1 MTEKETSKILASM
14 AIAYPSFR
22 PSNPQEVLTFWTSML
37 ADYDYKTVDTALK
50 AFIIG
55 NTSAFAP
62 SISQLIEQIQNIK
75 HPLSAEDTSAEAWQ
89 MVRKAIARGNYHSEE
104 DFAKFPPLVQ
114 RAVGSANQLR
124 VWASDTG
131 YNEAVESSNFKK
143 IYSVLVNRQ
152 REEEKYPQALRLAMQ
167 QIGGIGHEE
176 NLRITDDTN
185 TD

>member
-1 MTEKETSKILASM
+1 M
-14 AIAYPSFR
+14 
-22 PSNPQEVLTFWTSML
+22 
-37 ADYDYKTVDTALK
+37 
-50 AFIIG
+50 
-55 NTSAFAP
+55 
-62 SISQLIEQIQNIK
+62 
-75 HPLSAEDTSAEAWQ
+75 
-89 MVRKAIARGNYHSEE
+89 
-104 DFAKFPPLVQ
+104 Q

-143 IYSVLVNRQ
+143 IYNVLVNRQ

-185 TD
+185 ID